1 MREGRCRGR
10 PPSPERAC
18 RWPQGD
24 VRSLVGLLAADAVA
38 YGDGGGK
45 PPSWP
50 APIVGRDRVARLLV
64 GLGRQMRDAGVS
76 AREVEVNAQP
86 GITVLD
92 PCGALINAMTVDV
105 VDGGVQVLR
114 SVINPDKLV
123 HLGPLADVAALLKQ
137 HKRGER

>member
-1 MREGRCRGR
+1 
-10 PPSPERAC
+10 
-18 RWPQGD
+18 
-24 VRSLVGLLAADAVA
+24 
-38 YGDGGGK
+38 
-45 PPSWP
+45 
-50 APIVGRDRVARLLV
+50 
-64 GLGRQMRDAGVS
+64 MRDAGVS